1 MGEELSSEGY
11 IGQALLFHQSQ
22 NINTESYQQ
31 KIQISLNWIEENSR
45 YSSKDSTDYTKDIT
59 KIEESIK
66 D

>member
-11 IGQALLFHQSQ
+11 IGQALLFHRSQ

-31 KIQISLNWIEENSR
+31 KIQISLNWIEENSC

-59 KIEESIK
+59 KIEETIK

>member
-1 MGEELSSEGY
+1 MGEELSSKGY
-11 IGQALLFHQSQ
+11 IGQALLFHRSQ

-59 KIEESIK
+59 KIEETIK

>member
-11 IGQALLFHQSQ
+11 IGQALLFHRSQ

>member
-11 IGQALLFHQSQ
+11 IGQALLFHRSQ

-59 KIEESIK
+59 KIEETIK